1 MQSSAGKRREG
12 PGRAG
17 EGSAGLSWRG
27 QIRECRTG
35 QGRGRGG
42 GVGQGKKGQ
51 GRAGQDRAWM
61 KRAVKC
67 CGRFGWVGIGSG
79 R

>member
-35 QGRGRGG
+35 QGRGKAR
-42 GVGQGKKGQ
+42 K
-51 GRAGQDRAWM
+51 GRAGQDKAWL

-67 CGRFGWVGIGSG
+67 CGRFGWVGLGSRG
-79 R
+79 